1 VRRAGEAGVRRAAL
15 ALLAAASLAGLSAA
29 AELRPGSAYLSPE
42 LRAQQEDPSRHP
54 GWLWVEEGE
63 ALWRDGAKSCQ
74 SCHGDIASMAGV
86 ATRLPAVAPDGAL
99 LNLEGRI
106 ERCRTQHQGE
116 APFGHESEELLALTA
131 AVAARS
137 RGMPMSVATE
147 GPAAAYLAEGRRLYE
162 TRQGQL
168 NLACG
173 QCHDDNAGRRLRGD
187 VISNGMPTA
196 YPAYR
201 LDWNTM
207 GSLHRRLRA
216 CSLGVRATQ
225 FPLGSPEYL
234 ALELFLADRARGM
247 PVEAPGLRR

>member
-1 VRRAGEAGVRRAAL
+1 MRRAVL
-15 ALLAAASLAGLSAA
+15 LAGLCAATLAGA
-29 AELRPGSAYLSPE
+29 AEIRPTRDYLSPE
-42 LRAQQEDPSRHP
+42 LRAQQQDPSRHP
-54 GWLWVEEGE
+54 GWLWVDEGE
-63 ALWRDGAKSCQ
+63 ALWRRGETSCQ
-74 SCHGDIASMAGV
+74 SCHGDIARMAGV
-86 ATRLPAVAPDGAL
+86 AARYPAVASDGAL

-106 ERCRTQHQGE
+106 ERCRTQHQGQP
-116 APFGHESEELLALTA
+116 AFGYESDELLALTA
-131 AVAARS
+131 AIALRS
-137 RGMPMSVATE
+137 RGMPMSVAVD
-147 GPAAAYLAEGRRLYE
+147 GPAAPFLEAGRRLYE

-187 VISNGMPTA
+187 VISNGLGTG

-201 LDWNTM
+201 LEWNGM

-225 FPLGSPEYL
+225 FDLGSPEYL
-234 ALELFLADRARGM
+234 ALELFLADRARGL

>member
-1 VRRAGEAGVRRAAL
+1 MIRRAATA
-15 ALLAAASLAGLSAA
+15 ALLLCAGLAGA
-29 AELRPGSAYLSPE
+29 AELRPSRDYLSPD
-42 LRAQQEDPSRHP
+42 LRAQQDDPSRHP

-63 ALWRDGAKSCQ
+63 ALWRRGERSCQ
-74 SCHGDIASMAGV
+74 SCHGGIEATRGV
-86 ATRLPAVAPDGAL
+86 AARYPAVAADGAL

-106 ERCRTQHQGE
+106 ERCRAQHQGE
-116 APFGHESEELLALTA
+116 APFGYESEPLLALTA
-131 AVAARS
+131 AIALRS
-137 RGMPMSVATE
+137 RGMPMSVATD
-147 GPAAAYLAEGRRLYE
+147 GPAAAYLAEGRRFYE

-173 QCHDDNAGRRLRGD
+173 QCHDENAGRRLRGD
-187 VISNGMPTA
+187 VISNGLGTG

-201 LDWNTM
+201 LEWNTL

-234 ALELFLADRARGM
+234 ALELFLAARANGL

>member
-1 VRRAGEAGVRRAAL
+1 MIRRAVAALILAAGV
-15 ALLAAASLAGLSAA
+15 AAASD
-29 AELRPGSAYLSPE
+29 LRPSRDFLSPE
-42 LRAQQEDPSRHP
+42 LRALQDDPSRHP
-54 GWLWVEEGE
+54 GWLWVEDGE
-63 ALWRDGAKSCQ
+63 ALWQRGERSCQ
-74 SCHGDIASMAGV
+74 SCHGGIGSMAGV
-86 ATRLPAVAPDGAL
+86 ATRYPAVAPDGAL

-106 ERCRTQHQGE
+106 ERCRTQQQNE
-116 APFGHESEELLALTA
+116 APFGTESDALLSLTA
-131 AVAARS
+131 AIAQRS
-137 RGMPMSVATE
+137 RGLPMRVATD
-147 GPAAAYLAEGRRLYE
+147 GPAASFIEQGRRFYE

-173 QCHDDNAGRRLRGD
+173 QCHDENAGRRLRGD
-187 VISNGMPTA
+187 VISNGLGTG

-201 LDWNTM
+201 LEWNTL

-234 ALELFLADRARGM
+234 ALELFLASRAAGL

>member
-1 VRRAGEAGVRRAAL
+1 MRRL
-15 ALLAAASLAGLSAA
+15 ALLALLPCVALAQDI
-29 AELRPGSAYLSPE
+29 RPSRDYLAPE
-42 LRAQQEDPSRHP
+42 LRAMQDDPSRHP
-54 GWLWVEEGE
+54 GWLWVDEGE
-63 ALWRDGAKSCQ
+63 ALWTRGTPSCA
-74 SCHGDIASMAGV
+74 SCHGNIAGMAGV
-86 ATRLPAVAPDGAL
+86 AARYPAVATDGAL

-106 ERCRTQHQGE
+106 ERCRVDHQRQ
-116 APFGHESEELLALTA
+116 APFGYESEALLSLTA

-137 RGMPMSVATE
+137 RGMPVNVATD
-147 GPAAAYLAEGRRLYE
+147 GAATPFHEAGRHLYE

-173 QCHDDNAGRRLRGD
+173 QCHDENAGRRLRGD
-187 VISNGMPTA
+187 VISNGLGTG

-201 LDWNTM
+201 LEWNTL

-234 ALELFLADRARGM
+234 ALELYLAGRAKGL